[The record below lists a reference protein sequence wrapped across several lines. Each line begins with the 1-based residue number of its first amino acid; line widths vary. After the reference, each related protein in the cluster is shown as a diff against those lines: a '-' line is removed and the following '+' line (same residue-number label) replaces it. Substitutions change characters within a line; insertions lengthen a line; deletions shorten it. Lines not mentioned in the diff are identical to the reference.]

1 MKMLVAALSCLA
13 AFVSNAAA
21 AGRAPNVVVIYT
33 DDQGYGDLGCF
44 GSKTLDTP
52 NIDRMAAEG
61 VRLTDFYV
69 AQAVCGASR
78 AALLTGCYPN
88 RLGMLGAPG
97 PKTQHGIH
105 PDEVLLPEICKQKG
119 YATAMFGKWHLGH
132 HRQFLPVH
140 HGFDV
145 YFGLPYSNDMWPF
158 HPSTPRAYPPL
169 PMIEG
174 DNTVDADVTADD
186 QPYLTTWYTERAVKF
201 IAENHEQPFFLYV
214 AHNMVHVPLFVSDK
228 FSGKSRQGLYGDVMM
243 EVDWSVGEIL
253 GALKKHGIDDNTL
266 VIFATDN
273 GPWLSY
279 GNHGGSAGPLREGK
293 GTTFEGGVRVP
304 CVMRWPGKIS
314 AGTTCREPVMTID
327 VLPTVAKLVG
337 ATLPEHPIDGRDAWP
352 VIAGQPG
359 AQSPHDAFYFYWGNE
374 LQAVRSGDWK
384 LHFPH
389 KYRGLTGQSGM
400 DGKPD
405 GYSEQSTEL
414 ALYHLREDIGE
425 TKNVAD
431 QHPDVVARIRR
442 LAEEAR
448 EELGDSATKQIGKGF
463 RPPAKVMLVLPETSE
478 ARRVD

>member
-1 MKMLVAALSCLA
+1 MKALPLVMACLATFPKTIVAAD
-13 AFVSNAAA
+13 
-21 AGRAPNVVVIYT
+21 RAPNVVIIYT

-88 RLGMLGAPG
+88 RIGMLGAPG

-105 PDEVLLPEICKQKG
+105 SEEVLLPEICKQKE
-119 YATAMFGKWHLGH
+119 YATGMFGKWHLGH

-158 HPSTPRAYPPL
+158 HPTNAKAYPPL

-174 DNTVDADVTADD
+174 DAIVDAEVTADD
-186 QPYLTTWYTERAVKF
+186 QPFLTTWYTERAVKF
-201 IAENHEQPFFLYV
+201 IETNREKPFFLYV

-228 FSGKSRQGLYGDVMM
+228 FKGKSRQGLYGDVVM

-253 GALKKHGIDDNTL
+253 AAIKQHGLDENTL
-266 VIFATDN
+266 VVFATDN

-279 GNHGGSAGPLREGK
+279 GNHAGSAGPLREGK

-304 CVMRWPGKIS
+304 CVMRWPGKIP
-314 AGTTCREPVMTID
+314 AGTTCQEPVMTID
-327 VLPTVAKLVG
+327 LLPTVARLIG
-337 ATLPEHPIDGRDAWP
+337 AALPAHAIDGLDVWP
-352 VIAGQPG
+352 LISGQPG
-359 AQSPHDAFYFYWGNE
+359 AKSPHEALYFYWGKE

-384 LHFPH
+384 LHFSH
-389 KYRGLTGQSGM
+389 KYQSLTEPAGNEGR
-400 DGKPD
+400 PN
-405 GYSEQSTEL
+405 GYRQKSTEL
-414 ALYHLREDIGE
+414 ALYNLRSDVGE
-425 TKNVAD
+425 SRNVVDA
-431 QHPDVVARIRR
+431 HPEVVSRIRR
-442 LAEEAR
+442 LAEQAR
-448 EELGDSATKQIGKGF
+448 DELGDSATMQKGTGF
-463 RPPAKVMLVLPETSE
+463 RPAAMVRLIAPDPASSE
-478 ARRVD
+478 